1 MCGIA
6 GIIGEM
12 GRLEGAEDRIHRMA
26 ESMKHRGPDDSGFY
40 MDEQASLGFRRLSI
54 IDLSTGHQPIFN
66 EDGTLVI
73 VFNGEVYNYKEIRR
87 SLEACGHRFATKTD
101 TEVILHAY
109 EEYGD
114 RCVERFLGMF
124 AFCIW
129 DKVGKKAFF
138 ARDRLGIKPLYF
150 AQSGEYFLFASE
162 VKSILSSGLVQPE
175 ADFASIG
182 NYLTYRF
189 CPAPETP
196 FKGIRKLRP
205 AHRMRHE
212 SGDTKTSRYWDLKD
226 FRKRGE
232 SAGTIEREL
241 VARLRTAVERR
252 LVSDVPLGLFLSGG
266 IDSSVM
272 LALMTELMNEPVK
285 TFTIGFD
292 FGNDYQ
298 EFEYA
303 EKVARIFGAEHRSMT
318 IGAAE
323 FLEEVPRIIW
333 HLDEPVA
340 DSATIP
346 LYFISRFA
354 KQYVTVALSGE
365 GSDELFAGYS
375 RLFMYDYRRHKRK
388 KLLRQLPAFTRGPRA
403 TSIVERF
410 FPAYLGKFDFV
421 RNPIELDRVYSMGN
435 YFSAEEKKRLFARRF
450 GQKFEGEDSYEIIR
464 ELLDSYPGTDYLDR
478 KLLVDLMY
486 WLPDNLLIKADRAS
500 MANGIELRVP
510 FLDHEFVEFAF
521 TVRDDLKIREDQG
534 KYILKKA
541 FEKILPKEIL
551 YRRKMGFPVPIAEWF
566 RGILK
571 ENLREVLLGEK
582 TCRRG
587 IFRPEVVLEM
597 INRHVSGEKNLSG
610 HLWIL
615 YVFEIWCRI
624 FLDGEDFPS
633 IRLHPAETA

>member
-1 MCGIA
+1 
-6 GIIGEM
+6 
-12 GRLEGAEDRIHRMA
+12 
-26 ESMKHRGPDDSGFY
+26 
-40 MDEQASLGFRRLSI
+40 
-54 IDLSTGHQPIFN
+54 
-66 EDGTLVI
+66 
-73 VFNGEVYNYKEIRR
+73 
-87 SLEACGHRFATKTD
+87 
-101 TEVILHAY
+101 
-109 EEYGD
+109 
-114 RCVERFLGMF
+114 
-124 AFCIW
+124 
-129 DKVGKKAFF
+129 
-138 ARDRLGIKPLYF
+138 
-150 AQSGEYFLFASE
+150 
-162 VKSILSSGLVQPE
+162 
-175 ADFASIG
+175 
-182 NYLTYRF
+182 
-189 CPAPETP
+189 
-196 FKGIRKLRP
+196 
-205 AHRMRHE
+205 MRHE
-212 SGDTKTSRYWDLKD
+212 SGDTKVSRYWDLKD

-232 SAGTIEREL
+232 SAEKIEREL

-266 IDSSVM
+266 VDSSVM
-272 LALMTELMNEPVK
+272 LALMTELMDEPVK

-292 FGNDYQ
+292 FGKDYQ

-303 EKVARIFGAEHRSMT
+303 EKVARLFGAEHRSMM

-323 FLEEVPRIIW
+323 FLEEVPRIVW

-354 KQYVTVALSGE
+354 KKYVTVALSGE

-375 RLFMYDYRRHKRK
+375 RLFLYDYRRHGRK
-388 KLLRQLPAFTRGPRA
+388 KLLRRLPAFTRGPLA
-403 TSIVERF
+403 TSIVERY
-410 FPAYLGKFDFV
+410 FPAYRGKFDFV
-421 RNPIELDRVYSMGN
+421 KNPVELDRVYSMGN
-435 YFSAEEKKRLFARRF
+435 YFSSEEKKNLLDTRF
-450 GQKFEGEDSYEIIR
+450 GQQLEGEDSYEIIR

-521 TVRDDLKIREDQG
+521 TVRDDLKIRDNQG

-582 TCRRG
+582 ACRRG
-587 IFRPEVVLEM
+587 IFRPEVVRGM

-624 FLDGEDFPS
+624 FLDGEDFAS
-633 IRLHPAETA
+633 IRLQPAATA